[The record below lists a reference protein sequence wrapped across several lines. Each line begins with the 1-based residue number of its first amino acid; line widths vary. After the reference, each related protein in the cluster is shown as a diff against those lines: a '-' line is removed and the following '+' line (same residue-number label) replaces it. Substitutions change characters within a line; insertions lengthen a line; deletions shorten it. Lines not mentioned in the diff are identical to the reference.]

1 MAFMN
6 ASEYPPDKGAPAYLA
21 EFVGTAILVL
31 AITGFVSQ
39 SSPVVS
45 LLPLGLVHALA
56 LMLLV
61 GAIGSI
67 SGCHVNP
74 AVTLALLVIRKV
86 SPRDAG
92 AYLGAQVAGGVVGAL
107 LARAFFSTR
116 GDLLNFGAATVNPR
130 YLHGGSVWLALLA
143 EAVGAFI
150 LMWAVMGTAVNPDA
164 PKGVAP
170 WAIGGALGLAVLIFG
185 PATGGSFNPARWFG
199 PALVSGTWSDGWLY
213 IIGPVLG
220 AGIAAFSYISIMEA
234 SNRIAGAPQAPEV
247 GESAAVPP
255 SGVAPQP

>member
-1 MAFMN
+1 MLRRMP
-6 ASEYPPDKGAPAYLA
+6 ASEYPPDKGVPAYLA

-45 LLPLGLVHALA
+45 LLPLALAHALA

-61 GAIGSI
+61 GAIGTI

-74 AVTLALLVIRKV
+74 AVTLALLAIRKV
-86 SPRDAG
+86 SPRDAA
-92 AYLGAQVAGGVVGAL
+92 AYVGAQLAGGICGAL
-107 LARAFFSTR
+107 LARAFFSAR
-116 GDLLNFGAATVNPR
+116 GSLLNYGAATVNPHF
-130 YLHGGSVWLALLA
+130 LHGGSVWLALLA
-143 EAVGAFI
+143 EGLGAFI

-185 PATGGSFNPARWFG
+185 PATGAAFNPARWLG
-199 PALVSGTWSDGWLY
+199 PALVSNTWSDGWLY
-213 IIGPVLG
+213 VIGPILG
-220 AGIAAFSYISIMEA
+220 AGIAALSYLAIMDA
-234 SNRIAGAPQAPEV
+234 SHRIGAAQAPEV
-247 GESAAVPP
+247 GESARVPE
-255 SGVAPQP
+255 